1 VTVSAALTGTAR
13 IARAFGRAR
22 EEKRLAVVVYLT
34 VGYPDRAT
42 TAALL
47 RAALDGGADVLEL
60 GVPFS
65 DPLADG
71 ATVQRA
77 SEIALRQGV
86 SLADCL
92 AEAATVVRERDAAV
106 LLMGYT
112 NPFLRYRGGL
122 AGFAADA
129 TRSGAAGIIVPDLP
143 SEESAEFDAAL
154 DPEGLA
160 RIDLS
165 APTTPDERLARLVPR
180 ARGFVYCVS
189 LTGVTG
195 ARRALGA
202 DVAEF
207 VGRVRRHTSLPIAVG
222 FGISTPEHVTSLRGV
237 ADAVVVGSA
246 ALDAVA
252 AAEADRRPEALR
264 AFVSSLA
271 TAGRA

>member
-1 VTVSAALTGTAR
+1 VTVSTAVTGTAR
-13 IARAFGRAR
+13 IARAFARAR
-22 EEKRLAVVVYLT
+22 DEKRLAVVVYLT
-34 VGYPDRAT
+34 VGYPDRAA
-42 TAALL
+42 TARLL
-47 RAALDGGADVLEL
+47 LAALDGGADLLEL

-86 SLADCL
+86 SLAHCL
-92 AEAATVVRERDAAV
+92 AEAETIVRDREVAV
-106 LLMGYT
+106 LLMGYA

-122 AGFAADA
+122 AGFATDA
-129 TRSGAAGIIVPDLP
+129 ARAGVAGIIVPDLP
-143 SEESAEFDAAL
+143 SEESAEFDVAL

-160 RIDLS
+160 RIDLY
-165 APTTPDERLARLVPR
+165 APTTPDDRLARLVPR

-222 FGISTPEHVTSLRGV
+222 FGISTPEHVASLRGV

-246 ALDAVA
+246 ALDAVSSA
-252 AAEADRRPEALR
+252 QADRRPEALR
-264 AFVSSLA
+264 AFVSSLVA
-271 TAGRA
+271 AGRA